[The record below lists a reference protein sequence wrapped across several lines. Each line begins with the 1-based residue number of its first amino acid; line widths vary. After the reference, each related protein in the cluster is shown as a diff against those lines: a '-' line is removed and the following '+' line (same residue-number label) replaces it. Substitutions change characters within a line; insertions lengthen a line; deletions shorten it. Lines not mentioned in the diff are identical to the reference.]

1 MWLAAR
7 GINPFPPPGRE
18 RKSSASTLRTNLL
31 EQARK
36 RAADEKL
43 KIEFVEGDA
52 EKLPYEAARF
62 DVVVS
67 MFGAMFAPA
76 PMWWLPNWSASAAPA
91 A

>member
-7 GINPFPPPGRE
+7 GINPFLPPGRE
-18 RKSSASTLRTNLL
+18 RKSSASTLRPIFWS
-31 EQARK
+31 R
-36 RAADEKL
+36 RANGRPIENL

-76 PMWWLPNWSASAAPA
+76 ARGGCV
-91 A
+91 